1 MAQRILLPTLMNDYS
16 FLTSF
21 SELAAIYFPDEGFL
35 SGVRMSLRIVLTCL
49 SQCLRLI
56 NFNYIYCLFVFLLVN
71 YFCSSLA
78 IFDVYLYSSLY
89 ILGINLLFMNTWQRL
104 SPILR
109 AVCPL
114 TWEFLTCQFL
124 VFIACSTVFLY
135 TFLPVLL
142 SWHGQNTKGFKC
154 IKYFIK
160 EETDIRKQRLSQ
172 GCLLRTLDHNFP
184 L

>member
-1 MAQRILLPTLMNDYS
+1 MIALSTLVYVPRHIGKPYGSENTLYLFLQCMAQRILLPTLMNDYS

-114 TWEFLTCQFL
+114 T
-124 VFIACSTVFLY
+124 
-135 TFLPVLL
+135 
-142 SWHGQNTKGFKC
+142 
-154 IKYFIK
+154 
-160 EETDIRKQRLSQ
+160 
-172 GCLLRTLDHNFP
+172 
-184 L
+184 